1 MSLDMPTILIVT
13 RSSEVRIPIR
23 RVPIALARRFSQIC
37 IAAVAESLEGSG
49 IKPNQYAI
57 LAYLDGEPDL
67 DQAGLAA
74 RLGVDR
80 TNAGLMIRHLEA
92 EGLIARRVNGVDRRA
107 RMLRLTRKGK
117 RLFDT
122 LLPISV
128 ASQAKLFA
136 SLSERESTK
145 LLDLLVRVI
154 VANETYARPGAGRKR
169 RRTPTRKIT
178 ARKAQ

>member
-1 MSLDMPTILIVT
+1 
-13 RSSEVRIPIR
+13 
-23 RVPIALARRFSQIC
+23 
-37 IAAVAESLEGSG
+37 
-49 IKPNQYAI
+49 
-57 LAYLDGEPDL
+57 
-67 DQAGLAA
+67 
-74 RLGVDR
+74 
-80 TNAGLMIRHLEA
+80 MIRHLEA